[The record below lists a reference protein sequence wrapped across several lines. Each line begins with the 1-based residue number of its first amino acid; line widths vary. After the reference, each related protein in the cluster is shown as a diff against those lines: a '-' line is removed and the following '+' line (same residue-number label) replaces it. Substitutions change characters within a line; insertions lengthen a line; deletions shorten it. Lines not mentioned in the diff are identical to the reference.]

1 MRSPELNGLTATF
14 RLFDEAATG
23 DRLAW
28 KQDWR
33 RFLQW
38 FNVLQFAGPLD
49 FVSSSGLRDG
59 IYGAMLI
66 DDLPLEQTIESVALA
81 DASLLPL
88 LNDLQATGRHLPAA
102 GFELTADD
110 GEIIATAEL
119 AWESLLTAV
128 LIEHEWE
135 GRAKFEE
142 RGWKVF
148 RAGSVLESNLELF
161 AVIPGAKS

>member
-1 MRSPELNGLTATF
+1 
-14 RLFDEAATG
+14 
-23 DRLAW
+23 
-28 KQDWR
+28 
-33 RFLQW
+33 
-38 FNVLQFAGPLD
+38 
-49 FVSSSGLRDG
+49 
-59 IYGAMLI
+59 
-66 DDLPLEQTIESVALA
+66 
-81 DASLLPL
+81 
-88 LNDLQATGRHLPAA
+88 LPAA

-128 LIEHEWE
+128 LIEYEWE